1 MNDNTIRKD
10 VRKAYGAAATRS
22 RSCCGGSHASETACT
37 AQDGTGFAGYTREQ
51 LDAIPK
57 GADLGLGCGN
67 PTALAELRH
76 GETVVDLGS
85 GAGIDIFLASQ
96 AIGPEGHAI
105 GVDMTAE
112 MLDRARENALRN
124 GIDNVEFRLGEIENL
139 PIADGTADVILSNC
153 VINLSPDKP
162 RVFSEA
168 FRVLKPG
175 GRMMISDIVLLKD
188 LPEPVLSSKKAYAA
202 CIAGAVKKPEY
213 LDAIRWAGFKDVEI
227 LSEKPAGAIRASDA
241 EDLDLNA
248 ISGEDAVQYLA
259 EAAAVDYEGYEI
271 LAVSLHVR
279 AIKPA

>member
-1 MNDNTIRKD
+1 MNDGSIRKS
-10 VRKAYGAAATRS
+10 VREAYGATARRS
-22 RSCCGGSHASETACT
+22 QPCCGGGTQTASSCGSV
-37 AQDGTGFAGYTREQ
+37 DGSAFAGYTREQ
-51 LDAIPK
+51 LDAIPQ

-67 PTALAELRH
+67 PTALAELKS

-112 MLDRARENALRN
+112 MLDRARENAERN
-124 GIDNVEFRLGEIENL
+124 GVGNVEFRLGEIENL
-139 PIADGTADVILSNC
+139 PIADGMADVILSNC

-188 LPEPVLSSKKAYAA
+188 LPEAVRSSKKAYAA
-202 CIAGAVKKPEY
+202 CIAGAVKKSEY
-213 LDAIRWAGFKDVEI
+213 LDAIRHAGFANVEI

-241 EDLDLNA
+241 ENLDLDA
-248 ISGEDAVQYLA
+248 ITGEDAIRYLA
-259 EAAAVDYEGYEI
+259 EAAAVNYEGYEV
-271 LAVSLHVR
+271 LAASLHVR
-279 AIKPA
+279 AVKPA